1 MLLVRIVSWWKALII
16 GSAVVLA
23 AGCSTLGVAYSN
35 GPTLAWW
42 WADGWFDFDRSQ
54 SPAVRSALDRWFA
67 WHRDTQIEPTV
78 ALLREAQRAVQGD
91 TTPEAVCRWNAR
103 MREQFEPSL
112 DRALAE
118 AAALVPQLKAAQFA
132 ALERR
137 YAKEQAEDR
146 EELLQADPAERRI
159 QSLDR
164 ARKRFER
171 VYGQLAEAQ
180 LRVIEAGLAASPFD
194 PERFVAERARRQQQ
208 TLATLRRLAAE
219 PGTPESRLAA
229 LKALYNENMGSSPD
243 PAYRALQQRL
253 TAHNC
258 EMVARLHNA
267 TTPRQRAHAADAIG
281 GWADDLGAVRGNP
294 RVPGPQET

>member
-16 GSAVVLA
+16 GSAVALA

-78 ALLREAQRAVQGD
+78 ALLREAQRAVLGD
-91 TTPEAVCRWNAR
+91 TTPEAVCRWNERLRVQLA
-103 MREQFEPSL
+103 PSL

-118 AAALVPQLKAAQFA
+118 AAALVPQLGPAQFA

-146 EELLQADPAERRI
+146 DELLQADPAERRI
-159 QSLDR
+159 QALDR

-171 VYGQLAEAQ
+171 VYGRLAEAQ

-194 PERFVAERARRQQQ
+194 PERFVSERARRQQH

-219 PGTPESRLAA
+219 PGTTESRLAA

-243 PAYRALQQRL
+243 PEYRALQQRL
-253 TAHNC
+253 TVHNC
-258 EMVARLHNA
+258 ELVARLHNA
-267 TTPRQRAHAADAIG
+267 TTPRQRTHAADAIG